1 MLKIR
6 SFFSFFYRKDIRK
19 TKFRMM
25 RKLIAILTL
34 LTTVSFAAD
43 FERSNWRTQLY
54 LQAEPAFLNF
64 KVDKSKTLM
73 NQSIDRDV
81 LTFPLAFGALWSPLI
96 TPAWKADIPFTLW
109 LGVEVNSFQF
119 GSIVKHPD
127 YTPNNAGG
135 SSTVNPRDNEE
146 LSFMAYA
153 PSALAGF
160 TFNLIGDLDM
170 RVLGGFGFQFFSF
183 YDEYGGNTEQHT
195 EMAKTGFVS
204 GALEY
209 RITEVFRDVDLKVGV
224 NVRKEFLPYE
234 DIKARKKDNSEGVK
248 SPYSDLKFEEI
259 SYKWPV
265 RVGIELSLDFGRESR
280 RDRRMRYNLHD
291 RDDVLRK
298 YSEVKDTLTD
308 WDCMAIERDY
318 RFYLDEDGNLPDMS
332 EAYTRT
338 QFADVLESFLAFCHP
353 ADLATKEQLY
363 ATLDSG
369 KVQIKE
375 YQAKQEDSRFDQVM
389 ASNDPEMLEMFLQYY
404 PDSPRRAEVETKLRS
419 LGEYDKFRAIQAQNT
434 FKAYLTYLN
443 DNPNGAFRDEA
454 EAGIFELVK
463 AGNRLK
469 DYEIYLKRF
478 PNGKYAEE
486 AKAAL
491 QQANSQEN
499 SIIEYQTGET
509 YSEPAPQAEEEPAAV
524 EEGEDDEEEVVAKPA
539 KNKKAAKKSNK
550 KASKK
555 QNKKAKSK
563 KKK

>member
-1 MLKIR
+1 
-6 SFFSFFYRKDIRK
+6 
-19 TKFRMM
+19 M
-25 RKLIAILTL
+25 RKLLATLTL
-34 LTTVSFAAD
+34 LAAASYAAD

-64 KVDKSKTLM
+64 QADKSKTLL
-73 NQSIDRDV
+73 DDGLDVDV
-81 LTFPLAFGALWSPLI
+81 LTVPLSFGALWSPLI
-96 TPAWKADIPFTLW
+96 TPFWKADIPFTFW

-119 GSIVKHPD
+119 GTIEDSPK
-127 YTPNNAGG
+127 YTIKNETGGGTRAGEQ
-135 SSTVNPRDNEE
+135 TDVE
-146 LSFMAYA
+146 LSFLTYA
-153 PSALAGF
+153 PSILAGF
-160 TFNLIGDLDM
+160 SFNLAGDLDV
-170 RVLGGFGFQFFSF
+170 RVLGGFGFHFFSF
-183 YDEYGGNTEQHT
+183 YEDNSSIYTDQRTEIAQ
-195 EMAKTGFVS
+195 TGFIS

-209 RITEVFRDVDLKVGV
+209 RIGELFQDVDVKIGI

-234 DIKARKKDNSEGVK
+234 DIKARNEDNSPSP
-248 SPYSDLKFEEI
+248 SPYSDLKFDKI

-265 RVGIELSLDFGRESR
+265 RVGLELSFDFGRESR
-280 RDRRMRYNLHD
+280 RDRRMRYALHD
-291 RDDVLRK
+291 RDGVLRK
-298 YSEVKDTLTD
+298 FSEVKDTLSD

-318 RFYLDEDGNLPDMS
+318 RFYLDDNGELPDMS

-353 ADLATKEQLY
+353 ADLATKEKLY
-363 ATLDSG
+363 STLDSG
-369 KVQIKE
+369 KVQLKE
-375 YQAKQEDSRFDQVM
+375 YQGRQEDSRFDQVM

-404 PDSPRRAEVETKLRS
+404 PDSPRRAEVENKLRS
-419 LGEYDKFRAIQAQNT
+419 LSEYDKFRVIQAQNT

-478 PNGKYAEE
+478 PDGKYAEE

-491 QQANSQEN
+491 KKGSVSEEN

-509 YSEPAPQAEEEPAAV
+509 YSDPAPQPEESPAV
-524 EEGEDDEEEVVAKPA
+524 EEDDEEEEVKAS
-539 KNKKAAKKSNK
+539 KNKKASKKSNK

-555 QNKKAKSK
+555 AAKKPAKKGK